1 MFESNSLTYFTTI
14 ICHDNLSQSKNVTP
28 YDTPTLPQGMWRM
41 MQQEEPEDFVL
52 ATGEVHSV
60 REFVEA
66 AFKEVQR
73 RFPFQEVL
81 QVSIV
86 N

>member
-1 MFESNSLTYFTTI
+1 MFQTSSLTYFTTI
-14 ICHDNLSQSKNVTP
+14 VCHDSLGKGKNVIP

-81 QVSIV
+81 QVSIM